1 MMFSE
6 HHIHRNGSLSGFTV
20 VLSTPCL
27 KWQLHHMFVQHL
39 LWKCKIMPKNFA
51 QGALQHILE
60 LCDFL
65 VLLITSECLF
75 LLGRRH
81 GKQAINCSCFFT
93 WHHIWGQFLSTD
105 DISGMWMRIK
115 ERIMVYQIYFSC
127 SHQFLQENGSTET
140 PERSPLKVTS
150 ALIFIPITPNDF
162 KHSNECAHSNAHF
175 VLSVF
180 HYTLGGPH
188 PGLHDRI
195 DVQGLNPPV
204 Y

>member
-105 DISGMWMRIK
+105 DTSGMWMRIK
-115 ERIMVYQIYFSC
+115 GHIMVYQIYFSC
-127 SHQFLQENGSTET
+127 SHQYLQENGSTET
-140 PERSPLKVTS
+140 PEISFKSHFSINIHSDYPKWLLTLQWMCTFQCSLCALCVSLHFRRASPWPTW
-150 ALIFIPITPNDF
+150 
-162 KHSNECAHSNAHF
+162 
-175 VLSVF
+175 
-180 HYTLGGPH
+180 
-188 PGLHDRI
+188 
-195 DVQGLNPPV
+195 
-204 Y
+204 